1 MKNNIDKIY
10 SNDISIFSK
19 NYIDYLKNILDN
31 IDISQIKVF
40 VNLLQAARVSNSQI
54 FFIGNGGSAST
65 ASHFANDLSI
75 GCKATPA
82 FKAISLCDN
91 NSIITAIANDFGYNQ
106 IFVRQLES
114 LANEGDLL
122 VAISASGN
130 SENLVTALQYA
141 NKRKMKT
148 CSLVAFAGG
157 KMKEI
162 SQDCIHIT
170 TDNGEYGPAE
180 DCHLIIDHL
189 VSSYFIRLLKHGL

>member
-1 MKNNIDKIY
+1 MKNNIDKMY
-10 SNDISIFSK
+10 SDNISQFSK
-19 NYIDYLKNILDN
+19 NYFDYLKSILDS

-40 VNLLQAARVSNSQI
+40 VNLLLAARESSSRI

-75 GCKATPA
+75 GCKATTA

-91 NSIITAIANDFGYNQ
+91 QSIITAIANDFGYSQ

-130 SENLVTALQYA
+130 SENLVLALEYA
-141 NKRKMKT
+141 NKIKMKT
-148 CSLVAFAGG
+148 CSLVAFTGG

-162 SQDCIHIT
+162 SQHYIHIS
-170 TDNGEYGPAE
+170 TDIGEYGPAE

-189 VSSYFIRLLKHGL
+189 VSSYFIRLLKNGI

>member
-1 MKNNIDKIY
+1 MKNNIDKLY
-10 SNDISIFSK
+10 SGDISQFSK
-19 NYIDYLKNILDN
+19 NYIDYLKSILDC

-40 VNLLQAARVSNSQI
+40 VNLLLAARERNSQI

-75 GCKATPA
+75 GCKVTTA

-91 NSIITAIANDFGYNQ
+91 QSIITAIANDFGYSQ

-114 LANEGDLL
+114 LASEGDLL

-130 SENLVTALQYA
+130 SENLVLALEYA
-141 NKRKMKT
+141 NKIKMKS
-148 CSLVAFAGG
+148 CSLVAFTGG

-162 SQDCIHIT
+162 SQHCIHIP
-170 TDNGEYGPAE
+170 TDIGEYGPAE

-189 VSSYFIRLLKHGL
+189 VSSYFIRLLKNGL